1 MTRPWESL
9 PWFQSYERA
18 VLEEDLSKLSDRIH
32 AAEAAI
38 QARTV
43 EVDPRDILEKGVLRD
58 ALKVLRLMLEHE
70 SLRKKQP

>member
-1 MTRPWESL
+1 MTKPWESL

-18 VLEEDLSKLSDRIH
+18 VLEEDLSKLPDRIH

-43 EVDPRDILEKGVLRD
+43 EVDPRDILEKGALRD
-58 ALKVLRLMLEHE
+58 ALKVLQLMLEHE
-70 SLRKKQP
+70 SLRKKQL

>member
-18 VLEEDLSKLSDRIH
+18 VLEEDLSKLPDRIH